1 MRETATVRL
10 PGRELFVEAFGE
22 EGDPVVLLV
31 SGTGA
36 CMLAWDR
43 EFCVR
48 MAAGRRRVLRYDG
61 RDTGRATTCP
71 PGSPDYDLH
80 DLASDAIGIL
90 NAFGAGAAHLV
101 GMSQGGAVSQLVALA
116 HPDRVAS
123 LTLISSSPGDADPE
137 HPTLPPTPLKT
148 QLELHNAPWPQ
159 WSDQGS
165 VADYIVFLDRL
176 HAGSGRA
183 FDERSS
189 RDRARKV
196 VERAGNIESSLTN
209 HYYVEPVAPWRSR
222 LPGLRVPTLVI
233 HGAHDPLLPLAHGL
247 ALAREIP
254 GANMTTLPLGGHGLD
269 PGDRAQVIND
279 ILGHTRPS
287 EEGLLPHAAAV
298 R

>member
-1 MRETATVRL
+1 MRETTTVRL
-10 PGRELFVEAFGE
+10 PAAELFVEAFGE

-43 EFCVR
+43 EFCLR
-48 MAAGRRRVLRYDG
+48 LAAGRRRVLRYDG
-61 RDTGRATTCP
+61 RDTGRSTTCP

-90 NAFGAGAAHLV
+90 DAFGVGQAHLV
-101 GMSQGGAVSQLVALA
+101 GLSQGGAVSQLVALA

-123 LTLISSSPGDADPE
+123 LTLVSSSPGDADPE
-137 HPTLPPTPLKT
+137 HPTLPPTPLAT
-148 QLELHNAPWPQ
+148 QVELHNAPWPE
-159 WSDQGS
+159 WSDHGS

-176 HAGSGRA
+176 QAGSGRD
-183 FDERSS
+183 FDEHFS
-189 RDRARKV
+189 RERARRV

-209 HYYVEPVAPWRSR
+209 HYYVEPVAPWRGR
-222 LPGLRVPTLVI
+222 LPELRVPTLVI
-233 HGAHDPLLPLAHGL
+233 HGAHDRLLPLEHGL
-247 ALAREIP
+247 ALAREIR
-254 GANMTTLPLGGHGLD
+254 GATMTTLPLGGHGLD
-269 PGDRAQVIND
+269 PGDWAPVISE
-279 ILGHTRPS
+279 ILGHTRTP